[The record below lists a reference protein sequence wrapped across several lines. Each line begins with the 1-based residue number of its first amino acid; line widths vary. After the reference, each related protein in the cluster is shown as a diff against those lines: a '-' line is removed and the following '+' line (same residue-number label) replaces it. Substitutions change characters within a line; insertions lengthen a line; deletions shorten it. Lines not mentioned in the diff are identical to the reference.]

1 MAVWPQFD
9 VNGVMQSIEVTE
21 DPWKNND
28 RNNFMSF

>member
-9 VNGVMQSIEVTE
+9 VNGVMRSLDVTQ

-28 RNNFMSF
+28 RDGFMSF